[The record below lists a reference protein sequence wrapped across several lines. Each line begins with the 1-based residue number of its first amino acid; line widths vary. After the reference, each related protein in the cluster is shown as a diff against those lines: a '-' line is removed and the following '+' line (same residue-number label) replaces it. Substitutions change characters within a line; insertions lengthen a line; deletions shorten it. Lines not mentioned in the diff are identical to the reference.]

1 MTGAAAAALAGG
13 DPRIWDYIV
22 VGGGS
27 CGAVLANRLSA
38 DLAAHVLLL
47 EAGPDY
53 RPAEAPPEMRRG
65 HWAAILDP
73 ERFPQF
79 QWTSLTARRTPDRDP
94 APYWRGR
101 GTGGSSSINGQVTIR
116 PPLDDFLPWG
126 ATDRELWNEDAVME
140 ELIALEDDLLFG
152 AAPYHGTDGPIPIS
166 RATPETWGDLDKAF
180 LDAFGDQGQPWEPD
194 VNRPG
199 STGVS
204 IFPYNARN
212 ELRVGTNEAYLEPA
226 RDRPNLTIVGG
237 CLVDRVLWEG
247 TRAVGVRAVVAR
259 EGVARE
265 GVALRAT
272 TVVLSAGA
280 VHSPAILLRSGVG
293 PADDLEAMG
302 IPVVLDAPV
311 GSSFQDHPH
320 VYFGFPVDPGLALPH
335 NGRHTNAC
343 VRWSSGLAGI
353 SNDMAG
359 IVNGPAP
366 GMPGVAGMGL
376 WVNQAYSRGRVT
388 LASVDPTVDPSIEMN
403 LASDERD
410 RQRLAE
416 CVFMAAEV
424 LAHPSFRRLFRGPV
438 TGAEGADLPAPHS
451 RPAVDEWIMRTV
463 DGSAHAS
470 SSCPI
475 GPPERGGVV
484 DSRGRVHGASG
495 LAVVDMSIAPS
506 APRANTNITAIMLA
520 EHLAPTLAS

>member
-1 MTGAAAAALAGG
+1 MTGTLPAALAGAG
-13 DPRIWDYIV
+13 PGAWDYIV
-22 VGGGS
+22 VGAGS

-38 DLAAHVLLL
+38 DPTARVLLL

-65 HWAAILDP
+65 HWAAILDTG
-73 ERFPQF
+73 RFPQF
-79 QWTSLTARRTPDRDP
+79 QWTSLTARRTPHREP

-101 GTGGSSSINGQVTIR
+101 GMGGSSSINGQVTIR
-116 PPLDDFLPWG
+116 PPLDDFVPWG
-126 ATDRELWNEDAVME
+126 ATDHELWSEDAVMAA
-140 ELIALEDDLLFG
+140 LIALEDDLLFG
-152 AAPYHGTDGPIPIS
+152 AASYHGTGGPIPIS

-199 STGVS
+199 GTGVS

-212 ELRVGTNEAYLEPA
+212 EVRVGTNEAYLEPA
-226 RDRPNLTIVGG
+226 RERANLTIVGG
-237 CLVDRVLWEG
+237 CLVDRVLWQG
-247 TRAVGVRAVVAR
+247 TRAIGVRAVLDGR
-259 EGVARE
+259 EVD
-265 GVALRAT
+265 VPAT

-280 VHSPAILLRSGVG
+280 VHSPAVLLRSGVG
-293 PADDLEAMG
+293 PARDLLAMG

-335 NGRHTNAC
+335 NQRHTNAC
-343 VRWSSGLAGI
+343 VRWSSALAGAH
-353 SNDMAG
+353 NDMAG

-366 GMPGVAGMGL
+366 RMPGVAGMGL
-376 WVNQAYSRGRVT
+376 WVNQAYSRGRVA
-388 LASVDPTVDPSIEMN
+388 LASVDPTIDPSIEMN

-410 RQRLAE
+410 RRRLAE
-416 CVFMAAEV
+416 CVAMAFEV
-424 LAHPSFRRLFRGPV
+424 LAHPSLRSLARGPV
-438 TGAEGADLPAPHS
+438 TGADGSDLPAPHS
-451 RPAVDEWIMRTV
+451 PPALDEWIMRTV

-470 SSCPI
+470 STCPI
-475 GPPERGGVV
+475 GRPEHGGVV
-484 DSRGRVHGASG
+484 DSQGRVHGASG

-520 EHLAPTLAS
+520 EHLAPTLAP

>member
-1 MTGAAAAALAGG
+1 MTGGATAALAKGAPG
-13 DPRIWDYIV
+13 AWDYVV

-38 DLAAHVLLL
+38 DGAARVVLL

-53 RPAEAPPEMRRG
+53 RPAAAPPEMRRG
-65 HWAAILDP
+65 HWAAILDTA
-73 ERFPQF
+73 RFPQF
-79 QWTSLTARRTPDRDP
+79 QWTSLTARRTPFREP

-101 GTGGSSSINGQVTIR
+101 GMGGSSSINGQVTIR

-126 ATDRELWNEDAVME
+126 ATDQGLWSEDAVMA

-180 LDAFGDQGQPWEPD
+180 LDALGDLGQPWEPD

-199 STGVS
+199 GTGVS
-204 IFPYNARN
+204 IFPYNARD
-212 ELRVGTNEAYLEPA
+212 EVRVGTNEAYLEPA
-226 RDRPNLTIVGG
+226 RDRANLTIVGG
-237 CLVDRVLWEG
+237 CLVDRILWEG
-247 TRAVGVRAVVAR
+247 TRAVGVRAVLDDQAVD
-259 EGVARE
+259 V
-265 GVALRAT
+265 RAT

-293 PADDLEAMG
+293 PARQLKALG

-320 VYFGFPVDPGLALPH
+320 VYFGFPVDPDLVLPH
-335 NGRHTNAC
+335 NQRHTNAC
-343 VRWSSGLAGI
+343 VRWSSELTGAH
-353 SNDMAG
+353 NDMAG

-376 WVNQAYSRGRVT
+376 WVNQAYSRGSVT
-388 LASVDPTVDPSIEMN
+388 LASVDPTADPLIEMN

-410 RQRLAE
+410 RQRLAA
-416 CVFMAAEV
+416 CVSMAFDI
-424 LAHPSFRRLFRGPV
+424 LDHPTFLHLVRGPV
-438 TGAEGADLPAPHS
+438 TGADGSDLPAPHS
-451 RPAVDEWIMRTV
+451 APALDEWIMRTV

-470 SSCPI
+470 STCPI
-475 GPPERGGVV
+475 GAPEYGGVV
-484 DSRGRVHGASG
+484 DSRGRVHGTSG

-520 EHLAPTLAS
+520 ERLAPTLAS

>member
-1 MTGAAAAALAGG
+1 MTGTAANLAAG
-13 DPRIWDYIV
+13 DPRAWDYVV
-22 VGGGS
+22 VGAGS

-38 DLAAHVLLL
+38 DAGAHVLLL

-65 HWAAILDP
+65 HWAAILDTA
-73 ERFPQF
+73 RFPQF
-79 QWTSLTARRTPDRDP
+79 QWTSLTARRTPDREP

-101 GTGGSSSINGQVTIR
+101 GMGGSSSINGQVTIR
-116 PPLDDFLPWG
+116 PPIDDFLPWG
-126 ATDRELWNEDAVME
+126 ATDHELWSEEAVMA
-140 ELIALEDDLLFG
+140 ELVALEDDVLFG
-152 AAPYHGTDGPIPIS
+152 AAPYRGTDGPIPIS

-180 LDAFGDQGQPWEPD
+180 LDAFSAQGQPWEPD

-199 STGVS
+199 GTGVS

-212 ELRVGTNEAYLEPA
+212 EVRVGTNEAYLEPA
-226 RDRPNLTIVGG
+226 RDRANLSIVGH

-247 TRAVGVRAVVAR
+247 TRAVGVRALLDDR
-259 EGVARE
+259 EVDI
-265 GVALRAT
+265 RAT

-280 VHSPAILLRSGVG
+280 VHSPAVLLRSGVG
-293 PADDLEAMG
+293 PARDLKAMG

-311 GSSFQDHPH
+311 GRGFQDHPH

-335 NGRHTNAC
+335 NQRHTNAC
-343 VRWSSGLAGI
+343 VRWTSALVGTH
-353 SNDMAG
+353 NDMAG

-388 LASVDPTVDPSIEMN
+388 LASVDPTIDPSVEMN

-416 CVFMAAEV
+416 CVTVALEV
-424 LAHPSFRRLFRGPV
+424 LAHPSFRRLSRGPV
-438 TGAEGADLPAPHS
+438 TGADGSVLPAPHS
-451 RPAVDEWIMRTV
+451 PSALDEWIMRTV

-470 SSCPI
+470 ASCPI
-475 GPPERGGVV
+475 GLPEDGGVV
-484 DSRGRVHGASG
+484 DSRGRVHGTSG

-520 EHLAPTLAS
+520 EHLAPTLAT

>member
-13 DPRIWDYIV
+13 DPGEWDYVV

-38 DLAAHVLLL
+38 DAGAHVLLL

-65 HWAAILDP
+65 HWAAILDT

-79 QWTSLTARRTPDRDP
+79 QWTSLTARRTPDREP

-101 GTGGSSSINGQVTIR
+101 GMGGSSSINGQVTIR
-116 PPLDDFLPWG
+116 PPIDDFLPWG
-126 ATDRELWNEDAVME
+126 ATDHELWNEEAVMA
-140 ELIALEDDLLFG
+140 ELVALEDDVLFG

-199 STGVS
+199 GTGVS

-212 ELRVGTNEAYLEPA
+212 EVRVGTNEAYLEPA
-226 RDRPNLTIVGG
+226 RDRANLTIVGD

-247 TRAVGVRAVVAR
+247 TRAVGVRALLDDR
-259 EGVARE
+259 EVDI
-265 GVALRAT
+265 RAT

-280 VHSPAILLRSGVG
+280 VHSPAVLLRSGVG
-293 PADDLEAMG
+293 PARDLKAMG
-302 IPVVLDAPV
+302 IQVVLDAPV
-311 GSSFQDHPH
+311 GRGFQDHPH
-320 VYFGFPVDPGLALPH
+320 VYCGFPVDPGLALPH
-335 NGRHTNAC
+335 NQRHTNAC
-343 VRWSSGLAGI
+343 VRWTSALVGTH
-353 SNDMAG
+353 NDMAG

-388 LASVDPTVDPSIEMN
+388 LASVDPTIDPSVEMN

-416 CVFMAAEV
+416 CVAVALEV
-424 LAHPSFRRLFRGPV
+424 LAHPSFRCLSRGPV
-438 TGAEGADLPAPHS
+438 PGADGSALPAPHS
-451 RPAVDEWIMRTV
+451 PSALDEWIMRTV

-470 SSCPI
+470 ASCPI
-475 GPPERGGVV
+475 GPPEHGGVV
-484 DSRGRVHGASG
+484 DSRGRVHGTSG

-520 EHLAPTLAS
+520 EHLAPTLAT